1 MADSGLAVV
10 PSKWAVDYEKIKAY
24 RDMPSLHVRQDAHNN
39 ELEGHF
45 GRKSEKF
52 KGFTLYNLKHGI
64 RDAFQSLD

>member
-1 MADSGLAVV
+1 
-10 PSKWAVDYEKIKAY
+10 
-24 RDMPSLHVRQDAHNN
+24 MPSLHVRQETHNT

-52 KGFTLYNLKHGI
+52 QGHALFNLKMGI